1 MTQPVP
7 DLTTEQRLLATG
19 ATSVAGIDE
28 VGRGAWAGPVSVG
41 VVLIVE
47 TDTPAPVGLRDS
59 KLLSPT
65 ARERL
70 APLVSDWAT
79 SAAVGHA
86 SARECDEL
94 GMRAAIA
101 LAASRAIEQLD
112 RVPDA
117 VIVDGPLDLLF
128 PQSLALS
135 AAVADHRWRRSPPAV
150 VEAVIK
156 ADQTCATVAAASVVA
171 KVARDALMAD
181 LTESYPAFDLDRNA
195 GYPSPVHQTALR
207 GYGLTPLH
215 RRSWKFTEMIPWE
228 RTIERNL
235 SEPQR

>member
-7 DLTTEQRLLATG
+7 DLTTEQRLLAAG

-112 RVPDA
+112 RVRWTCSSLRA
-117 VIVDGPLDLLF
+117 WRC
-128 PQSLALS
+128 PQQWRTIAG
-135 AAVADHRWRRSPPAV
+135 DDRRRRWWRR
-150 VEAVIK
+150 
-156 ADQTCATVAAASVVA
+156 
-171 KVARDALMAD
+171 
-181 LTESYPAFDLDRNA
+181 
-195 GYPSPVHQTALR
+195 
-207 GYGLTPLH
+207 
-215 RRSWKFTEMIPWE
+215 
-228 RTIERNL
+228 
-235 SEPQR
+235 

>member
-1 MTQPVP
+1 
-7 DLTTEQRLLATG
+7 
-19 ATSVAGIDE
+19 
-28 VGRGAWAGPVSVG
+28 
-41 VVLIVE
+41 
-47 TDTPAPVGLRDS
+47 
-59 KLLSPT
+59 
-65 ARERL
+65 
-70 APLVSDWAT
+70 
-79 SAAVGHA
+79 
-86 SARECDEL
+86 
-94 GMRAAIA
+94 MRAAIA

-171 KVARDALMAD
+171 KVTRDALMAD

-215 RRSWKFTEMIPWE
+215 RRSWKFTETIPWE